1 MKNVYHTRL
10 LKLAR
15 HLGNQQLRDLLSN
28 KAHKYYSVKG
38 DCKIECFYW
47 VFREFPKVFYEW
59 KYNEEGVPYLK
70 NHPEMNSI
78 TSAAFYLNLSMD
90 SLFHLFVSGYQMPD
104 LYYGKHLE
112 PEATPSD
119 ISSNLYEFIRH
130 IEEVEASWAKFDEV
144 MRSIILTPVKIN
156 RHERNKNKLSEVRA

>member
-1 MKNVYHTRL
+1 MKNIYQIRL

-15 HLGNQQLRDLLSN
+15 YLGNQHLRDLLSN
-28 KAHKYYSVKG
+28 KVYRYYTVKG

-47 VFREFPKVFYEW
+47 VFREFPKVFIEW
-59 KYNEEGVPYLK
+59 KYNEEGVPYLR
-70 NHPEMNSI
+70 NHSEMNSI
-78 TSAAFYLNLSMD
+78 TAAGYYLNLDMD
-90 SLFHLFVSGYQMPD
+90 SLFHLFVSGYQMPV

-130 IEEVEASWAKFDEV
+130 LEEVETSWAKLDEV

-156 RHERNKNKLSEVRA
+156 NNERNKNKLSEMRA